1 MATVVVLAFPI
12 ATLASEVV
20 NGVAN
25 QPGAA
30 RGSAPPPPAPS
41 GVANPYAGISNEQ
54 LADVADRWQALDQDQ
69 RRWFFVEVRKRLMAA
84 DGAPTIPIGPNARF
98 GQVVRN
104 RDGTVARIEPQVSAQ
119 PAGTA
124 DSRRD
129 PRAYGLGF
137 ERRLEVQAGA
147 EGRSGPTRG
156 SVRLPPAGQPPPGK
170 PDGGT

>member
-12 ATLASEVV
+12 ASLASEVV

-25 QPGAA
+25 QPG
-30 RGSAPPPPAPS
+30 SAPSPRAPS
-41 GVANPYAGISNEQ
+41 GAANPYAGISNER

-104 RDGTVARIEPQVSAQ
+104 RDGTVVRVEPQVGAQ
-119 PAGTA
+119 PAGTT
-124 DSRRD
+124 DSRGD

-147 EGRSGPTRG
+147 EGRSGPTRR
-156 SVRLPPAGQPPPGK
+156 SVRLPAAGQPPPGK